1 MKTNCLFKFCA
12 IVFTACF
19 LTSCIDEKYDLDN
32 VDMTIGTSGNLTL
45 PTSSTGEIVLKNL
58 MDLKEDGVVQ
68 IINGEYFI
76 VENGSANIPSIDIT
90 PIVINKPELSPI
102 VANINIDAPLP
113 SILKY

>member
-1 MKTNCLFKFCA
+1 
-12 IVFTACF
+12 
-19 LTSCIDEKYDLDN
+19 
-32 VDMTIGTSGNLTL
+32 
-45 PTSSTGEIVLKNL
+45 

-102 VANINIDAPLP
+102 VANIHLHQDGNN
-113 SILKY
+113 